1 MPGDLAGFR
10 LDRTFRLV
18 LIAMNTLQAL
28 TEPADRLACLSAAR
42 DHLAPGGEL
51 IFDVALPDAEEIV
64 ATMGIERPG
73 GLHHDP
79 GSGAMLE
86 HSAWYDRWEPD
97 THTLEFTLRME
108 QRAAAGPPSAV
119 LRRHRVH
126 LFTPE
131 RDRRAA
137 GPGGARA
144 DRGARRLRRLPG
156 DHRLRAPDPPLPGRR
171 VSTLRLCHLYPG
183 EMNIYADRGNIAVL
197 ERRLAWRGL
206 ALEVTELGLG
216 DRIEPGRHD
225 LFYLGGGQDRD
236 QAVVADD
243 MVATKA
249 EGLHAA
255 VAGGAAVVCVCGGFQ
270 LAGRGYTGA
279 DGSRMPGVGILDL
292 DTVAGPTRLIGDLVI
307 EAELDGERHRLVGFE
322 NHAGR
327 TRLGPGCRP
336 LGRVVSGHGNN
347 GDDGWRGGRVGH
359 GSWAPTSTGRCCRR
373 TRGWPTA

>member
-1 MPGDLAGFR
+1 MSDDEARGFALEHAHYTHDIPFWCAAAARLGSPVLDLGCATGRVALPLARDGAEVWALDRSPGMLAELGRLLEAEPPEVRERVRPVPGDLAGFR

-108 QRAAAGPPSAV
+108 QRAAAGPPSTV

-131 RDRRAA
+131 EIGVLLDRAGLEPIEVLGDFDGSPVITGSERQIHRCRAA
-137 GPGGARA
+137 A
-144 DRGARRLRRLPG
+144 
-156 DHRLRAPDPPLPGRR
+156 
-171 VSTLRLCHLYPG
+171 
-183 EMNIYADRGNIAVL
+183 
-197 ERRLAWRGL
+197 
-206 ALEVTELGLG
+206 
-216 DRIEPGRHD
+216 
-225 LFYLGGGQDRD
+225 
-236 QAVVADD
+236 
-243 MVATKA
+243 
-249 EGLHAA
+249 
-255 VAGGAAVVCVCGGFQ
+255 
-270 LAGRGYTGA
+270 
-279 DGSRMPGVGILDL
+279 
-292 DTVAGPTRLIGDLVI
+292 
-307 EAELDGERHRLVGFE
+307 
-322 NHAGR
+322 
-327 TRLGPGCRP
+327 
-336 LGRVVSGHGNN
+336 
-347 GDDGWRGGRVGH
+347 
-359 GSWAPTSTGRCCRR
+359 
-373 TRGWPTA
+373 